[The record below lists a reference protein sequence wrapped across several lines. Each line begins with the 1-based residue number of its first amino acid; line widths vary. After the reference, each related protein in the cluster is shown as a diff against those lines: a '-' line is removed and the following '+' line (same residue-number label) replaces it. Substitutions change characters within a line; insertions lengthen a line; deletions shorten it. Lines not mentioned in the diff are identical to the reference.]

1 MKKISFIILLFF
13 ILYLVTGCES
23 ASPKVT
29 EEEAES
35 IPIEHHSGEIGEVK
49 FNSVSHKSGE
59 HIVKWEIDADCNFGT
74 YYIDDQSGKIVKGE
88 ETSC

>member
-13 ILYLVTGCES
+13 ILYFVTGCES
-23 ASPKVT
+23 ASPKIT

-35 IPIEHHSGEIGEVK
+35 IAIEHHSAEISEDSII
-49 FNSVSHKSGE
+49 SVSHKGGE
-59 HIVKWEIDADCNFGT
+59 YIVKWEINADCNFGT